1 MDGGARDSQPLDVL
15 RPSSED
21 RLDSWKEIAA
31 HLKRSVRTSRPWEA
45 EEDLLELR
53 QQMQSCD
60 SQIALDV
67 EDVTLVDA
75 TAVRFLADCE
85 SERVTMQRG
94 PFYILAWIE
103 RERKGNG

>member
-1 MDGGARDSQPLDVL
+1 VDSLARDSPPLGVL

-31 HLKRSVRTSRPWEA
+31 HLKRSVRTSRRWEA

-53 QQMQSCD
+53 RQMQSRD
-60 SQIALDV
+60 SQIALDL

-75 TAVRFLADCE
+75 IAVRFLADCE
-85 SERVTMQRG
+85 SEGVTLQRG
-94 PFYILAWIE
+94 SPYILAWIDRK
-103 RERKGNG
+103 REGNG

>member
-1 MDGGARDSQPLDVL
+1 VDSGARDSPPLDVL

-31 HLKRSVRTSRPWEA
+31 HLKRSVRTSRCWEA

-53 QQMQSCD
+53 RQMQSRD
-60 SQIALDV
+60 SQIALDL

-75 TAVRFLADCE
+75 TAVGFLADCE
-85 SERVTMQRG
+85 SEGVTLQRAS
-94 PFYILAWIE
+94 PYILAWIDRE
-103 RERKGNG
+103 REGNG